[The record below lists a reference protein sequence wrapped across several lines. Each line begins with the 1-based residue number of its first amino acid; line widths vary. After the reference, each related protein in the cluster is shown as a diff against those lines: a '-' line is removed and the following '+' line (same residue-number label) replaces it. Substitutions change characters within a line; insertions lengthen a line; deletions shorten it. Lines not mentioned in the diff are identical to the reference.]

1 MKKGVYLSY
10 QEVKEFVHKLGL
22 KNQNEWREYCKSKNK
37 PDNIP
42 ANPRGVYKNN
52 GWISMGDFLGT
63 GYVNNSERIYLS
75 YKELK
80 EIIHKLNLK
89 SKTEWYDYCKS
100 GDKPNNI
107 PSNVNSVYK
116 NKGWVDWGDFLGTGT
131 IAPQKKEWVTYQE
144 AKEFVS
150 KLNLKNKEEWKEYVK
165 SGNKPDNIPANPQ
178 GSYVNKSWISWGEFL
193 GTGIIASY
201 NRKYLSYEETKEFI
215 SKFSFKNRNEFN
227 EYCKS
232 KNKPDNII
240 TTPDRA
246 YKNKGW
252 ISWGEFLGTG
262 YIANRNRKYLTYEEA
277 KEFVMKLN
285 LKSQTEWKEY
295 AKSGNKLDN
304 MPMHPNEVYE
314 NEGWKGWAHF
324 LGYLGNGN
332 VWNKN
337 NIIAFLEENKEYLHT
352 CSVPELLTIIESNGL
367 YNYLTNEKIR
377 RLQETKECSN
387 EREQEVDE
395 IINSV
400 KEKTEEEFESNET
413 ELDDE
418 IKEEENIILK
428 KEEQEIILTPQ
439 EQTQDITIQESTD
452 NEIRYLKALEN
463 ESITASL
470 DDERVEFLIT
480 NKINNLWYKILN
492 KKLNIDTIRNHQT
505 NNDYPTRIKETF
517 LDEYDIVFN
526 LDIPNDFIYDKEP
539 LLMQKLIAYR
549 LSVHKRY
556 GNWSGVGAGKTIGAI
571 LAGHY
576 INAKNTLIITFNSTI
591 GHEDQRGWLN
601 EIKLSTNN
609 YKIYTKFDNYI
620 KLDNNHNNY
629 LVLNYETFQQNNSAN
644 YVIDLLENN
653 IFDYIILD
661 EVQSIK
667 QRDNNDILS
676 KRREVILGLIS
687 KIKELNP
694 NYYLLAMSATPVIN
708 NLIEAKSLIELI
720 KMEVLDDVQTRAS
733 IPNCIEM
740 YRRLTN
746 IGIRHKNIEDNIL
759 KNNKHT
765 LIQIQANELFEEA
778 NQIPYD
784 NTLEKEKLT
793 IYNKLDAIKPFIN
806 TSNGKTIIYTHY
818 VDGLDNIIH
827 DYLSNLGFKVGVYT
841 GNIISKKL
849 RDDVLSDFINDKYDI
864 LLGSRPIS
872 TGVNGLQKISD
883 RIIILSLPWTNAE
896 LEQLIGRVNRKGS
909 LFKEVDV
916 IIPLVEITNNDKI
929 FNWDKNKYDL
939 VTYKATIAN
948 AAVDGIIPDKL
959 IPSKDKLLIDANDK
973 LNEWLE
979 RLKQGDVL
987 TVDRK
992 ELIVNL
998 FPDITDENKRIIR
1011 INSELQEFNRL
1022 GKVTSSHNLNKK
1034 FNDNPSSWFNYHKLR
1049 REAMKDWN
1057 EIPYEVIAKKI
1068 KNKNHIVVDFGC
1080 GDNQMKKLIPNNKV
1094 ISFDHIAFDDSVI
1107 PCDMADLSPYLENE
1121 SVDVAVF
1128 SLSLWS
1134 PNYKDY
1140 INEAYRVL
1148 NFGGFIHIAE
1158 PLNNYQTN
1166 EEKNQ
1171 LIKLITD
1178 VGFNITINPIHYS
1191 DKFIYISG
1199 IKL

>member
-1 MKKGVYLSY
+1 MENYLS
-10 QEVKEFVHKLGL
+10 
-22 KNQNEWREYCKSKNK
+22 
-37 PDNIP
+37 
-42 ANPRGVYKNN
+42 
-52 GWISMGDFLGT
+52 
-63 GYVNNSERIYLS
+63 
-75 YKELK
+75 
-80 EIIHKLNLK
+80 
-89 SKTEWYDYCKS
+89 
-100 GDKPNNI
+100 
-107 PSNVNSVYK
+107 
-116 NKGWVDWGDFLGTGT
+116 
-131 IAPQKKEWVTYQE
+131 YQE

-150 KLNLKNKEEWKEYVK
+150 KLGLKGQKEWQEYVK
-165 SGNKPDNIPANPQ
+165 SGNKPDNIPYNP
-178 GSYVNKSWISWGEFL
+178 YFFYKRKNEWIGWGDFL
-193 GTGIIASY
+193 GTGNIAPI
-201 NRKYLSYEETKEFI
+201 NREYL
-215 SKFSFKNRNEFN
+215 
-227 EYCKS
+227 
-232 KNKPDNII
+232 P
-240 TTPDRA
+240 
-246 YKNKGW
+246 
-252 ISWGEFLGTG
+252 
-262 YIANRNRKYLTYEEA
+262 YEEA
-277 KEFVMKLN
+277 KEFVHKLN
-285 LKSQTEWKEY
+285 LKKTKEWQQY
-295 AKSGNKLDN
+295 CKSGNKPNNIPNDPRSTYENKGWTSMGDFLGTNFIHAKFKKYLSYQETKEFVSKLGFENREQWKDYCKSGNKPDN
-304 MPMHPNEVYE
+304 IPSNLNHIYKNEGWISWGDFLNNKNKKGGWLSYQEAKEFVHKLNLKNAREWKLYVKSINKPDNIPNNPRGVYENKGWTSMGDFLGTGNIANYYKKFLSYEEAREIVMEVNLKSQKEWQQYCKSGNKPDNIPTASDRIYE

-332 VWNKN
+332 VWNQN

-377 RLQETKECSN
+377 KLQETKECSK
-387 EREQEVDE
+387 EREQEVDG

-400 KEKTEEEFESNET
+400 KDKTEEEFESNET

-418 IKEEENIILK
+418 IQEEENIVLT
-428 KEEQEIILTPQ
+428 KEEQQTILTPQ

-452 NEIRYLKALEN
+452 NEIRYLKALEK

-492 KKLNIDTIRNHQT
+492 KKLNIDAIRNHQT
-505 NNDYPTRIKETF
+505 INDYPTRIKETF
-517 LDEYDIVFN
+517 LDEYDIVSN

-549 LSVHKRY
+549 LKVNKRY

-609 YKIYTKFDNYI
+609 YKIYTKFDDYV
-620 KLDNNHNNY
+620 KLDNNYNNY

-644 YVIDLLENN
+644 YVIELLENN
-653 IFDYIILD
+653 IFDYVILD

-667 QRDNNDILS
+667 QRDNNDVLS

-765 LIQIQANELFEEA
+765 LINIQADELFEEA

-784 NTLEKEKLT
+784 NTLEKEKL
-793 IYNKLDAIKPFIN
+793 IIHNKLDAIKPFLN

-818 VDGLDNIIH
+818 VEDLDDIIY

-909 LFKEVDV
+909 IFKEVDV
-916 IIPLVEITNNDKI
+916 IIPLVEIKNNDKT

-948 AAVDGIIPDKL
+948 AAVDGIVPDKL
-959 IPSKDKLLIDANDK
+959 IPSKDKLITDANDK
-973 LNEWLE
+973 LDQWLD
-979 RLKQGDVL
+979 RLKQGDIL

-992 ELIVNL
+992 ELNVILYPELTNEQQRQL
-998 FPDITDENKRIIR
+998 RL
-1011 INSELQEFNRL
+1011 NSELQEFNRIA
-1022 GKVTSSHNLNKK
+1022 KVSHSSTTHKRFK
-1034 FNDNPSSWFNYHKLR
+1034 DNPNDWIKYHQLR
-1049 REAMKDWN
+1049 RESMKDWN

-1068 KNKNHIVVDFGC
+1068 KNKNSIVADFGC
-1080 GDNQMKKLIPNNKV
+1080 GENLLKTLIPNKV
-1094 ISFDHIAFDDSVI
+1094 LSFDHVAIDDSVI
-1107 PCDMADLSPYLENE
+1107 PCDMSDLSIQLENE
-1121 SVDVAVF
+1121 SIDVAVF
-1128 SLSLWS
+1128 SLSLWGT
-1134 PNYKDY
+1134 NYKDY
-1140 INEAYRVL
+1140 IKEAYRVL
-1148 NFGGFIHIAE
+1148 NFNGFIYIAE
-1158 PLNNYQTN
+1158 PVKNYQQDG
-1166 EEKNQ
+1166 EEQ
-1171 LIKLITD
+1171 KLID
-1178 VGFNITINPIHYS
+1178 VIIEQGFDITTNNSIHKT
-1191 DKFIYISG
+1191 DKFIYITG
-1199 IKL
+1199 VKL

>member
-1 MKKGVYLSY
+1 MEKYLSY
-10 QEVKEFVHKLGL
+10 QEAKEFVSKLGL
-22 KNQNEWREYCKSKNK
+22 KNQTEWKVYCMSGNKPYNIPNSVYAVYKKNNEWISWGDFLGTKSIAPQNRIYLSYEEAKEFVSKLKLKNAEDWFIYSK
-37 PDNIP
+37 SGNKSDNIP
-42 ANPRGVYKNN
+42 ANP
-52 GWISMGDFLGT
+52 S
-63 GYVNNSERIYLS
+63 
-75 YKELK
+75 
-80 EIIHKLNLK
+80 
-89 SKTEWYDYCKS
+89 
-100 GDKPNNI
+100 
-107 PSNVNSVYK
+107 SVYK
-116 NKGWVDWGDFLGTGT
+116 NKGWISWSDFLNKGFKDSKNR
-131 IAPQKKEWVTYQE
+131 PYLLYEE

-150 KLNLKNKEEWKEYVK
+150 KLNLKNQEEWKTYTK
-165 SGNKPDNIPANPQ
+165 SGKKPDNIPANP
-178 GSYVNKSWISWGEFL
+178 SYSYRNKDWISWSDFL
-193 GTGIIASY
+193 
-201 NRKYLSYEETKEFI
+201 N
-215 SKFSFKNRNEFN
+215 N
-227 EYCKS
+227 
-232 KNKPDNII
+232 KNK
-240 TTPDRA
+240 
-246 YKNKGW
+246 KGGW
-252 ISWGEFLGTG
+252 LS
-262 YIANRNRKYLTYEEA
+262 YEEA
-277 KEFVMKLN
+277 KEFVSKLVLKNKGEWKTYTKSGKKPYNIPNHPDEVYKNWINWGDFLGTGLKNSKNKTFLTYEKAREFVMELN
-285 LKSQTEWKEY
+285 LKSNVEWNGY
-295 AKSGNKLDN
+295 RISGNKPDEI
-304 MPMHPNEVYE
+304 PSDPYSKYE
-314 NEGWKGWAHF
+314 NDGWKGWAHF

-332 VWNKN
+332 AWNQN

-377 RLQETKECSN
+377 RLQETKECSK

-400 KEKTEEEFESNET
+400 KEKTEEEFESNEIV
-413 ELDDE
+413 LDDE

-439 EQTQDITIQESTD
+439 EQTQDITIEESTD

-470 DDERVEFLIT
+470 DDERVEFLVT

-492 KKLNIDTIRNHQT
+492 KKLNVDTIRNHQT
-505 NNDYPTRIKETF
+505 NNDYPTRIKQTF
-517 LDEYDIVFN
+517 LDEYDIVSN
-526 LDIPNDFIYDKEP
+526 LEIPKDFIYDKEP

-549 LSVHKRY
+549 LNVNKRY

-576 INAKNTLIITFNSTI
+576 VNAKNTLIITFNSTI

-609 YKIYTKFDNYI
+609 YKIYTKFDSYV
-620 KLDNNHNNY
+620 KLDNNYNNY

-653 IFDYIILD
+653 IFDYVILD

-765 LIQIQANELFEEA
+765 LIEIQANELFEEA

-793 IYNKLDAIKPFIN
+793 IYNKLDAIKPFLN
-806 TSNGKTIIYTHY
+806 TSNGKSIIYTHY
-818 VDGLDNIIH
+818 VEGLDNIIY

-973 LNEWLE
+973 LNEWLD
-979 RLKQGDVL
+979 RLKQGNIL

-992 ELIVNL
+992 ELSVNL
-998 FPDITDENKRIIR
+998 FPDITDEHKRIIR

-1034 FNDNPSSWFNYHKLR
+1034 FNDNPSSWFYYHKLR
-1049 REAMKDWN
+1049 REAMKDWS

-1080 GDNQMKKLIPNNKV
+1080 GDNQMKNLIPNNKV

-1107 PCDMADLSPYLENE
+1107 ACDMADLSSHLENE

-1140 INEAYRVL
+1140 IHEAFRVL

-1158 PLNNYQTN
+1158 PLNNYQT
-1166 EEKNQ
+1166 EDEKNQ
-1171 LIKLITD
+1171 LINLITD

-1199 IKL
+1199 IKI